1 MPRNMRRVPANI
13 DPPVKARKI
22 QTETL
27 PVRMMRWWAD
37 ELDRMKELGTSP
49 SALDSK
55 RLLLYVFAF
64 GLQKQKELPCPRQ
77 VEF

>member
-1 MPRNMRRVPANI
+1 
-13 DPPVKARKI
+13 
-22 QTETL
+22 
-27 PVRMMRWWAD
+27 MMRWWAD